1 MAKKMKGV
9 TSITRNG
16 STYWYAQVDGRRAY
30 CGKDEKGRK
39 LAEAARSKYVGRK
52 YENREVQ
59 AGLKT
64 RKAEFRTVKEL
75 CDWYMTLPGIQK
87 QKNYRSRIGHAKH
100 ILDYFGNLPVGTVDG
115 TEQERYR
122 ERRGAE
128 GAAPGSINNEIALL
142 SAMYHL
148 ALKDR
153 KILPEQTP
161 GRFPMEKGINP
172 RRVLTEDEA
181 ESLITHAGDEGFR
194 DVIICGYETA
204 MRSREIQNLRAGQVH
219 LDQTRITN
227 GRKVVV
233 DFIDLGI
240 FDTKTQT
247 RRTVPV
253 SLRLKEILV
262 RRLLGLGPDDH
273 VFRTADGDLF
283 STTMID
289 ERLKVVCKR
298 AGIPYGDKAVNAK
311 GERVGVV
318 FHCLRHT
325 RTTRWVEAGFSDEII
340 RRATGHKSLEA
351 YRTYIKLDPSVVMR
365 LVAPGAEVYKTG
377 IKSPQKAINSEV
389 T

>member
-1 MAKKMKGV
+1 MAKTMKGV

-16 STYWYAQVDGRRAY
+16 ATYWYAQIDGHRVY

-64 RKAEFRTVKEL
+64 RRSDFRTVGEL
-75 CDWYMTLPGIQK
+75 CDWYMTLPGVQK
-87 QKNYRSRIGHAKH
+87 QKNYGSRIGNARH
-100 ILDYFGNLPVGTVDG
+100 LRGYFGSFPVGSVGG
-115 TEQERYR
+115 TEQETYR
-122 ERRGAE
+122 QRREAE
-128 GAAPGSINNEIALL
+128 GAAPGTVNNEIRLL

-161 GRFPMEKGINP
+161 GRFPMEKGTNP

-181 ESLITHAGDEGFR
+181 ESLMAHVEDENFR
-194 DVIICGYETA
+194 DVLVCAYETA
-204 MRSREIQNLRAGQVH
+204 MRSGEIQNLRVGQVH
-219 LDQTRITN
+219 LGVRHIS
-227 GRKVVV
+227 GEVV
-233 DFIDLGI
+233 DYIDLGI

-253 SLRLKEILV
+253 SPRLKEVLQ
-262 RRLLGLGPDDH
+262 RRLMGLGPDDH
-273 VFRTADGDLF
+273 VFRTTNGGLF
-283 STTMID
+283 STLMIGD
-289 ERLKVVCKR
+289 RLAAACER
-298 AGIPYGDKAVNAK
+298 AGIPYGDKVLNDK
-311 GERVGVV
+311 GERTGIV

-325 RTTRWVEAGFSDEII
+325 RTTRWVEMGFSDEII

-365 LVAPGAEVYKTG
+365 LVASEPKLHTNG
-377 IKSPQKAINSEV
+377 IKDSQTLVIG
-389 T
+389 

>member
-1 MAKKMKGV
+1 MAKAKTMKGV

-16 STYWYAQVDGRRAY
+16 AIYWYAQVDGRRVY
-30 CGKDEKGRK
+30 CGKDEKGWK

-64 RKAEFRTVKEL
+64 RRAEFRTVREL
-75 CDWYMTLPGIQK
+75 CNWYMTLPGVQK

-100 ILDYFGNLPVGTVDG
+100 ILDYFGNLPVGSVDG

-122 ERRGAE
+122 ERRGAA
-128 GAAPGSINNEIALL
+128 GAASNSINNEISLL

-153 KILPEQTP
+153 KILPEQAP
-161 GRFPMEKGINP
+161 GRFPMEKGTNP

-181 ESLITHAGDEGFR
+181 ESLITHAGDEAFK
-194 DVIICGYETA
+194 DVFICGYETA

-219 LDQTRITN
+219 LNQTRIMN

-253 SLRLKEILV
+253 SARLKEVLQ
-262 RRLLGLGPDDH
+262 RRLQGLGPDDH
-273 VFRTADGDLF
+273 VFTTTDGGLF
-283 STTMID
+283 STIMICD
-289 ERLKVVCKR
+289 RMAAACKR
-298 AGIPYGDKAVNAK
+298 TGIPYGDTALNAK
-311 GERVGVV
+311 GERIGVV

-365 LVAPGAEVYKTG
+365 LVQAEVHTDG
-377 IKSPQKAINSEV
+377 IKSSQTRA
-389 T
+389 TG